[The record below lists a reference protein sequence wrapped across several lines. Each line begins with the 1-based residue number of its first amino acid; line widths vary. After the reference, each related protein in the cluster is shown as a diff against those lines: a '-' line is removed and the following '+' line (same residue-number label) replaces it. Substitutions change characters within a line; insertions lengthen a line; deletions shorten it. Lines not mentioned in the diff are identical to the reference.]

1 MIFNVNP
8 DAMTK
13 ILSNLLS
20 NASNYAEQE
29 ALRQF
34 GVFNTPI
41 PVPPPERKLDKMKEA
56 PDPARS
62 LEREER

>member
-1 MIFNVNP
+1 MGKNQ
-8 DAMTK
+8 K
-13 ILSNLLS
+13 
-20 NASNYAEQE
+20 SNYAEQE
-29 ALRQF
+29 TLRQF

>member
-1 MIFNVNP
+1 MEKNQ
-8 DAMTK
+8 K
-13 ILSNLLS
+13 
-20 NASNYAEQE
+20 SNYAEQE

-41 PVPPPERKLDKMKEA
+41 PAPPSERKLDKMKEV
-56 PDPARS
+56 PNLARS

>member
-1 MIFNVNP
+1 MPRTGAADKEEWRMEKNQ
-8 DAMTK
+8 K
-13 ILSNLLS
+13 
-20 NASNYAEQE
+20 SNYAEQE

-34 GVFNTPI
+34 GVFSAPI
-41 PVPPPERKLDKMKEA
+41 PAPPPERKLDKMKEA

>member
-1 MIFNVNP
+1 MEKDQKFNYV
-8 DAMTK
+8 
-13 ILSNLLS
+13 
-20 NASNYAEQE
+20 EQE

-34 GVFNTPI
+34 GVFNMPI
-41 PVPPPERKLDKMKEA
+41 PTPPPERKLDKIKEA

>member
-1 MIFNVNP
+1 MEKDQKFNYV
-8 DAMTK
+8 
-13 ILSNLLS
+13 
-20 NASNYAEQE
+20 EQE

-41 PVPPPERKLDKMKEA
+41 PAPPPERKLDKVKEA
-56 PDPARS
+56 PDLTRS

>member
-1 MIFNVNP
+1 MEKNQ
-8 DAMTK
+8 K
-13 ILSNLLS
+13 
-20 NASNYAEQE
+20 SNYAEQE

-41 PVPPPERKLDKMKEA
+41 PAPPPERKLDKIKEA

-62 LEREER
+62 LDREER